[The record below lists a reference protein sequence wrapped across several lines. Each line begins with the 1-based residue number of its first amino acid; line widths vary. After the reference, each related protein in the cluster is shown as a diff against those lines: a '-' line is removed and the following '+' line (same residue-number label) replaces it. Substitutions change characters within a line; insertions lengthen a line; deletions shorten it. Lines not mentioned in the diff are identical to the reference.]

1 MAGEEDEDEEEE
13 EEEEAGN
20 EELELEPAAS
30 AARSEARSWPAAS
43 GRLQMKRR
51 PSGAVIGMVRTPG
64 TCKKE
69 QIAGLT
75 RQRRKNVAFQQRGR
89 VAIKE

>member
-1 MAGEEDEDEEEE
+1 MPPLP
-13 EEEEAGN
+13 
-20 EELELEPAAS
+20 LELEPAAR

-64 TCKKE
+64 TWQSGQVRMMKMSVTRKISRKETTQKWNEKLLTHCK
-69 QIAGLT
+69 GT
-75 RQRRKNVAFQQRGR
+75 RTMWFVH
-89 VAIKE
+89 

>member
-1 MAGEEDEDEEEE
+1 MPATVPGEAAAGRAVAEEEDEEEDEEEEE

-20 EELELEPAAS
+20 EELELEPVAR

-64 TCKKE
+64 T
-69 QIAGLT
+69 
-75 RQRRKNVAFQQRGR
+75 
-89 VAIKE
+89 